1 MGRLLQ
7 LLSKF
12 RRWETSLSKMITLC
26 SILLLPSLALSLPAS
41 DPSSNVQCTLTYDI
55 VHEEKCHEE
64 EVCHEEHEVIVTT
77 TLVEECEDIVTKH
90 CKSEY
95 KHVHHS
101 ETVVGEDSRVVGHE
115 EGQRYYGKRAAEVAD
130 ESHHGSHSHS
140 SGPHCEEKVDKKCH
154 KVPIHDSHKI
164 PHKKCHTKPHCHPIA
179 VEIPREVCISL
190 SFSQPRPKN

>member
-64 EVCHEEHEVIVTT
+64 EVCHEKHEVIVTT
-77 TLVEECEDIVTKH
+77 TVVEECEDIVTKH
-90 CKSEY
+90 CKSEH

-101 ETVVGEDSRVVGHE
+101 ETVVSEDSRVVGHE
-115 EGQRYYGKRAAEVAD
+115 VGHSYGHSIHKREAD
-130 ESHHGSHSHS
+130 HGHHGSHYS
-140 SGPHCEEKVDKKCH
+140 SEPVCKEHVEKKCH
-154 KVPIHDSHKI
+154 KKPIQDSHK
-164 PHKKCHTKPHCHPIA
+164 
-179 VEIPREVCISL
+179 
-190 SFSQPRPKN
+190 

>member
-77 TLVEECEDIVTKH
+77 TVVEECEDIVTKH

-101 ETVVGEDSRVVGHE
+101 ETVVGDE

-140 SGPHCEEKVDKKCH
+140 SG
-154 KVPIHDSHKI
+154 
-164 PHKKCHTKPHCHPIA
+164 
-179 VEIPREVCISL
+179 
-190 SFSQPRPKN
+190 